1 MEAPTALIEP
11 SMKIHPLIT
20 DTETLAAFCA
30 QLATADYIA
39 VDTEFMREN
48 TYWADL
54 CLIQLAS
61 PDEAAAV
68 DPKASGLD
76 LAPMLALLVESDVLK
91 IFHAGGQDI
100 EIIHNMTGKT
110 PSPVFDT
117 QVAAMA
123 LGMGEQVSYINLV
136 ASFTGANLDKGA
148 RFTDWARRPLD
159 KRQLDYAIGD
169 VTHLIELFPKLLGRL
184 KKTGRGDWLDEEM
197 ARLTTPENYVN
208 DPSTAWQRI
217 RLPSRK
223 AEALG
228 RLKAIAAW
236 REIEAQRRDLP
247 RGRIVKD
254 ETLADL
260 AAHPPADQEA
270 LGRVRGLS
278 KTWVTNDMGARL
290 MEALAGAVP
299 LPESEMPERDA
310 GKPRLGSDSVLVAD
324 LLKLLLKIRCK
335 EADVAPKL
343 IGKSD
348 HLEALAAGVR
358 EGLPLLNGWRYEVF
372 GRDAVA
378 LVEGRLSFAV
388 QNGKLRM
395 TEVA

>member
-30 QLATADYIA
+30 RLATADYIA

-68 DPKASGLD
+68 DPKASGID
-76 LAPMLALLVESDVLK
+76 LAPMLDLLVEADVLK

-169 VTHLIELFPKLLGRL
+169 VTYLIQLFPKLLGRL

-208 DPSTAWQRI
+208 DPSAAWQRI

-228 RLKAIAAW
+228 RLKALAAW
-236 REIEAQRRDLP
+236 RELEAQRRDLP

-260 AAHPPADQEA
+260 AAHPPGDQEA

-278 KTWVTNDMGARL
+278 KTWTTNDMGARL
-290 MEALAGAVP
+290 MEALDAAVP
-299 LPESEMPERDA
+299 MPESEMPERDA
-310 GKPRLGSDSVLVAD
+310 GKPRLGSDAVLVAD

-343 IGKSD
+343 IGKAD

-358 EGLPLLNGWRYEVF
+358 DGLPLLNGWRYEVF
-372 GRDAVA
+372 GRDALA

-388 QNGKLRM
+388 QSGKLRM
-395 TEVA
+395 TEID

>member
-30 QLATADYIA
+30 RLAAADYVA

-76 LAPMLALLVESDVLK
+76 LAPMLDLLVEADVLK

-208 DPSTAWQRI
+208 DPWTAWQRI

-228 RLKAIAAW
+228 RLKALAAW
-236 REIEAQRRDLP
+236 RELEAQRRDLP

-260 AAHPPADQEA
+260 AAHPPGDQEA

-278 KTWVTNDMGARL
+278 KTWTTNDMGARL
-290 MEALAGAVP
+290 MEALEAAVP

-343 IGKSD
+343 IGKAD

-372 GRDAVA
+372 GRDALA

-395 TEVA
+395 TGID

>member
-30 QLATADYIA
+30 RLAAADYVA

-76 LAPMLALLVESDVLK
+76 LAPMLDLLVEADVLK

-148 RFTDWARRPLD
+148 RFTDLS
-159 KRQLDYAIGD
+159 
-169 VTHLIELFPKLLGRL
+169 LIH
-184 KKTGRGDWLDEEM
+184 
-197 ARLTTPENYVN
+197 
-208 DPSTAWQRI
+208 I
-217 RLPSRK
+217 
-223 AEALG
+223 
-228 RLKAIAAW
+228 
-236 REIEAQRRDLP
+236 
-247 RGRIVKD
+247 
-254 ETLADL
+254 
-260 AAHPPADQEA
+260 
-270 LGRVRGLS
+270 
-278 KTWVTNDMGARL
+278 
-290 MEALAGAVP
+290 
-299 LPESEMPERDA
+299 
-310 GKPRLGSDSVLVAD
+310 
-324 LLKLLLKIRCK
+324 
-335 EADVAPKL
+335 
-343 IGKSD
+343 
-348 HLEALAAGVR
+348 
-358 EGLPLLNGWRYEVF
+358 
-372 GRDAVA
+372 
-378 LVEGRLSFAV
+378 
-388 QNGKLRM
+388 
-395 TEVA
+395 

>member
-1 MEAPTALIEP
+1 
-11 SMKIHPLIT
+11 MKIHPLIT

>member
-30 QLATADYIA
+30 RLATADYIA

-68 DPKASGLD
+68 DPKASGID
-76 LAPMLALLVESDVLK
+76 LAPMLDLLVAADVLK

-169 VTHLIELFPKLLGRL
+169 VTHLIQLFPKLLGRR

-208 DPSTAWQRI
+208 DPWTAWQRI

-223 AEALG
+223 ADALG
-228 RLKAIAAW
+228 RLKALAAW
-236 REIEAQRRDLP
+236 RELEAQRRDLP

-260 AAHPPADQEA
+260 AAHPPGDQEA

-278 KTWVTNDMGARL
+278 KTWTTNDMGARL
-290 MEALAGAVP
+290 MEALDAAVP

-310 GKPRLGSDSVLVAD
+310 GKPRLGSDAVLVAD

-343 IGKSD
+343 IGKAD

-358 EGLPLLNGWRYEVF
+358 DGLPLLNGWRYEVF
-372 GRDAVA
+372 GRDALA

-388 QNGKLRM
+388 QSGKLRM
-395 TEVA
+395 TEID

>member
-1 MEAPTALIEP
+1 
-11 SMKIHPLIT
+11 MKIHPLIT

-30 QLATADYIA
+30 RLAAADYVA

-76 LAPMLALLVESDVLK
+76 LAPMLDLLVEADVLK

-208 DPSTAWQRI
+208 DPWTAWQRI

-228 RLKAIAAW
+228 RLKALAAW
-236 REIEAQRRDLP
+236 RELEAQRRDLP

-260 AAHPPADQEA
+260 AAHPPGDQEA

-278 KTWVTNDMGARL
+278 KTWTTNDMGARL
-290 MEALAGAVP
+290 MEALEAAVP

-343 IGKSD
+343 IGKAD

-372 GRDAVA
+372 GRDALA

-395 TEVA
+395 TGID

>member
-1 MEAPTALIEP
+1 
-11 SMKIHPLIT
+11 MKIHPLIT

-30 QLATADYIA
+30 RLATADYIA

-68 DPKASGLD
+68 DPKASGID
-76 LAPMLALLVESDVLK
+76 LAPMLDLLVAADVLK

-169 VTHLIELFPKLLGRL
+169 VTHLIQLFPKLLGRL

-208 DPSTAWQRI
+208 DPWTAWQRI

-223 AEALG
+223 ADALG
-228 RLKAIAAW
+228 RLKALAAW
-236 REIEAQRRDLP
+236 RELEAQRRDLP

-260 AAHPPADQEA
+260 AAHPPGDQEA

-278 KTWVTNDMGARL
+278 KTWTTNDMGARL
-290 MEALAGAVP
+290 MEALDAAVP

-310 GKPRLGSDSVLVAD
+310 GKPRLGSDAVLVAD

-343 IGKSD
+343 IGKAD

-358 EGLPLLNGWRYEVF
+358 DGLPLLNGWRYEVF
-372 GRDAVA
+372 GRDALA

-388 QNGKLRM
+388 QSGKLRM
-395 TEVA
+395 TEID

>member
-30 QLATADYIA
+30 RLATADYIA

-68 DPKASGLD
+68 DPKASGID
-76 LAPMLALLVESDVLK
+76 LAPMLDLLVEADVLK

-169 VTHLIELFPKLLGRL
+169 VTHLIQLFPKLLGRL
-184 KKTGRGDWLDEEM
+184 KKTGRGNWLDEEM

-208 DPSTAWQRI
+208 DPWTAWQRI

-228 RLKAIAAW
+228 RLKALAAW
-236 REIEAQRRDLP
+236 RELEAQRRDLP

-260 AAHPPADQEA
+260 AAHPPSDQEA

-278 KTWVTNDMGARL
+278 KTWTTNDMGARL
-290 MEALAGAVP
+290 METLEAAVP

-310 GKPRLGSDSVLVAD
+310 GKPRLGSDATLVAD

-343 IGKSD
+343 IGKAD

-358 EGLPLLNGWRYEVF
+358 DGLPLLNGWRFEVF
-372 GRDAVA
+372 GRDALA

-395 TEVA
+395 TELG

>member
-30 QLATADYIA
+30 RLAAADYVA

-76 LAPMLALLVESDVLK
+76 LAPMLDLLVEADVLK
-91 IFHAGGQDI
+91 IFHAGSQDI

-208 DPSTAWQRI
+208 DPWTAWQRI

-228 RLKAIAAW
+228 RLKALAAW
-236 REIEAQRRDLP
+236 RELEAQRRDLP

-260 AAHPPADQEA
+260 AAHPPGDQEA

-278 KTWVTNDMGARL
+278 KTWTTNDMGARL
-290 MEALAGAVP
+290 MEALEAAVP

-343 IGKSD
+343 IGKAD

-372 GRDAVA
+372 GRDALA

-395 TEVA
+395 TGID

>member
-30 QLATADYIA
+30 RLATADYIA

-68 DPKASGLD
+68 DPKASGID
-76 LAPMLALLVESDVLK
+76 LAPMLDLLVAADVLK

-169 VTHLIELFPKLLGRL
+169 VTHLIQLFPKLLGRL

-208 DPSTAWQRI
+208 DPWTAWQRI

-223 AEALG
+223 ADALG
-228 RLKAIAAW
+228 RLKALAAW
-236 REIEAQRRDLP
+236 RELEAQRRDLP

-260 AAHPPADQEA
+260 AAHPPGDQEA

-278 KTWVTNDMGARL
+278 KTWTTNDMGARL
-290 MEALAGAVP
+290 MEALDAAVP

-310 GKPRLGSDSVLVAD
+310 GKPRLGSDAVLVAD

-343 IGKSD
+343 IGKAD

-358 EGLPLLNGWRYEVF
+358 DGLPLLNGWRYEVF
-372 GRDAVA
+372 GRDALA

-388 QNGKLRM
+388 QSGKLRM
-395 TEVA
+395 TEID

>member
-1 MEAPTALIEP
+1 
-11 SMKIHPLIT
+11 MKIHPLIT

-30 QLATADYIA
+30 RLATADYIA

-68 DPKASGLD
+68 DPKASGID
-76 LAPMLALLVESDVLK
+76 LAPMLDLLVEADVLK

-169 VTHLIELFPKLLGRL
+169 VTYLIQLFPKLLGRL

-208 DPSTAWQRI
+208 DPSAAWQRI

-228 RLKAIAAW
+228 RLKALAAW
-236 REIEAQRRDLP
+236 RELEAQRRDLP

-260 AAHPPADQEA
+260 AAHPPGDQEA

-278 KTWVTNDMGARL
+278 KTWTTNDMGARL
-290 MEALAGAVP
+290 MEALDAAVP
-299 LPESEMPERDA
+299 MPESEMPERDA
-310 GKPRLGSDSVLVAD
+310 GKPRLGSDAVLVAD

-343 IGKSD
+343 IGKAD

-358 EGLPLLNGWRYEVF
+358 DGLPLLNGWRYEVF
-372 GRDAVA
+372 GRDALA

-388 QNGKLRM
+388 QSGKLRM
-395 TEVA
+395 TELD

>member
-30 QLATADYIA
+30 HLATADYIA

-68 DPKASGLD
+68 DPKASGIDLSPMLD
-76 LAPMLALLVESDVLK
+76 LLVASDVLK

-136 ASFTGANLDKGA
+136 AAFTGANLDKGA

-169 VTHLIELFPKLLGRL
+169 VTHLIQLFPKLLGRL

-208 DPSTAWQRI
+208 DPWTAWQRI

-228 RLKAIAAW
+228 RLKALAAW
-236 REIEAQRRDLP
+236 RELEAQRRDLP

-260 AAHPPADQEA
+260 AAHPPGDQEA

-278 KTWVTNDMGARL
+278 KTWVNNDMGARL
-290 MEALAGAVP
+290 MEALASAVP

-343 IGKSD
+343 IGKAD

-358 EGLPLLNGWRYEVF
+358 DGLPLLNGWRYEVF
-372 GRDAVA
+372 GRDALA

-395 TEVA
+395 TEID

>member
-30 QLATADYIA
+30 HLATADYIA

-54 CLIQLAS
+54 CLIQVAS
-61 PDEAAAV
+61 PEEAAAI
-68 DPKASGLD
+68 DPKASELD
-76 LAPMLALLVESDVLK
+76 LSPLLALLVESDVLK

-169 VTHLIELFPKLLGRL
+169 VTHLIQLFPKLLGRL

-197 ARLTTPENYVN
+197 ARLTAPENYVN

-223 AEALG
+223 ADALG
-228 RLKAIAAW
+228 RLKALAAW
-236 REIEAQRRDLP
+236 RELEAQRRDLP

-260 AAHPPADQEA
+260 AAHPPTDQEA

-278 KTWVTNDMGARL
+278 KTWTTNDMGSRL
-290 MEALAGAVP
+290 MEALATAKP
-299 LPESEMPERDA
+299 LPESEMPERDS
-310 GKPRLGSDSVLVAD
+310 GKPRLGSDAVLVAD

-343 IGKSD
+343 IGKAD

-358 EGLPLLNGWRYEVF
+358 EGLPLLSGWRFEVF
-372 GRDAVA
+372 GRDALA

-395 TEVA
+395 TELD

>member
-30 QLATADYIA
+30 RLATADYIA

-68 DPKASGLD
+68 DPKASGID
-76 LAPMLALLVESDVLK
+76 LAPMLDLLVAADVLK

-169 VTHLIELFPKLLGRL
+169 VTHLIQLFPKLLGRL

-208 DPSTAWQRI
+208 DPWTAWQRI

-223 AEALG
+223 ADALG
-228 RLKAIAAW
+228 RLKALAAW
-236 REIEAQRRDLP
+236 RELEAQRRDLP

-260 AAHPPADQEA
+260 AAHPPGDQEA

-278 KTWVTNDMGARL
+278 KTWTTNDMGARL
-290 MEALAGAVP
+290 MEALDAAVP

-310 GKPRLGSDSVLVAD
+310 GKPRLGSDAVLVAD

-343 IGKSD
+343 IGKAD

-358 EGLPLLNGWRYEVF
+358 DGLPLLNGWRYEVF
-372 GRDAVA
+372 GRDALA

-395 TEVA
+395 TEIA

>member
-30 QLATADYIA
+30 RLATADYIA

-68 DPKASGLD
+68 DPKASGID
-76 LAPMLALLVESDVLK
+76 LAPMLDLLVAADVLK

-169 VTHLIELFPKLLGRL
+169 VTHLIQLFPKLLGRL

-228 RLKAIAAW
+228 RLKALAAW
-236 REIEAQRRDLP
+236 RELEAQRRDLP

-260 AAHPPADQEA
+260 AAHPPGAQEA

-278 KTWVTNDMGARL
+278 KTWTTNDMGARL
-290 MEALAGAVP
+290 MEALAAAVP

-343 IGKSD
+343 IGKAD

-358 EGLPLLNGWRYEVF
+358 DGLPLLSGWRYEVF
-372 GRDAVA
+372 GRDALA

-395 TEVA
+395 TEIA

>member
-30 QLATADYIA
+30 RLAAADYVA

-76 LAPMLALLVESDVLK
+76 LAPMLALLVEAEVLK

-208 DPSTAWQRI
+208 DPWTAWQRI

-223 AEALG
+223 ADALG
-228 RLKAIAAW
+228 RLKALAAW
-236 REIEAQRRDLP
+236 RELEAQRRDLP

-260 AAHPPADQEA
+260 AAHPPGDQEA

-278 KTWVTNDMGARL
+278 KTWVNNDMGARL
-290 MEALAGAVP
+290 MEALASAVP

-343 IGKSD
+343 IGKAD

-358 EGLPLLNGWRYEVF
+358 DGLPLLNGWRYEVF
-372 GRDAVA
+372 GRDALA

-395 TEVA
+395 TEID